1 MNKNPLVYI
10 DFGGSRIKAIAGFVQ
25 DNHALKVLGEQEKVS
40 DDVKSGIVEKI
51 SGAAFNVSQLTR
63 LLQNSLK
70 IDHITKVSTSVN
82 ARTMKHFTTTVEG
95 RIMNLVTEKLLKD
108 LEKKCTEEIETDK
121 ISVFECIPLAYYIDS
136 RREDQPLGKKGSV
149 LRVDFNV
156 IIGNN
161 LVKESLERSIERTG
175 IGVDYIHL
183 GIEAAATAILEDK
196 ERQEGCAVIA
206 FGATTTTLGVY
217 CEGKLQEMSVIP
229 LGGINITK
237 DIQELGISFQNAEL
251 LKTKTGCAME
261 EKVEKPIYVQIPNEN
276 PRSEPVKI
284 STSFLARIIEARLD
298 EMLEPIFNQINTIPY
313 PLRWGIIITG
323 GAAKLKY
330 LPEFIEQ
337 KIGSTVRI
345 GNHAEWLSED
355 TDEKFYDPT
364 YTQAIGALVLSND
377 LIQNQKA
384 EEQEAIKP
392 KLPRNFIKK
401 ISSKISGGMET
412 LFKYDELE
420 KEQNEQQK

>member
-25 DNHALKVLGEQEKVS
+25 DNHALKVMGEQEKVS

-51 SGAAFNVSQLTR
+51 SGAAFNVSKITR

-70 IDHITKVSTSVN
+70 LDQITRVSTSVN
-82 ARTMKHFTTTVEG
+82 ARTMKHFTTSVEG

-108 LEKKCTEEIETDK
+108 LEKECIDEVESDK
-121 ISVFECIPLAYYIDS
+121 ISAFECIPLAYYIDGQYID
-136 RREDQPLGKKGSV
+136 EPPGKKGSM
-149 LRVDFNV
+149 LRIDYNV
-156 IIGNN
+156 IIGNK

-175 IGVDYIHL
+175 IAVDYIHL

-196 ERQEGCAVIA
+196 DREEGCAVIS

-229 LGGINITK
+229 LGGKNITK
-237 DIQELGISFQNAEL
+237 DIQELGISFEHAEL
-251 LKTKTGCAME
+251 LKTNTGCAME
-261 EKVEKPIYVQIPNEN
+261 EKVDKPVYVQIPNEN
-276 PRSEPVKI
+276 PGNEPVKI
-284 STSFLARIIEARLD
+284 STSFLARIIEARLE
-298 EMLEPIFNQINTIPY
+298 EMLEPIFDQINMIPY

-337 KIGSTVRI
+337 KTGCTVRV
-345 GNHAEWLSED
+345 GSHAEWLSED
-355 TDEKFYDPT
+355 TDEKFYDPA
-364 YTQAIGALVLSND
+364 YSQAVGALLLSD
-377 LIQNQKA
+377 ELINKQA
-384 EEQEAIKP
+384 EIQQAAIKS
-392 KLPRNFIKK
+392 KLPNSFIKK
-401 ISSKISGGMET
+401 VKNKITVGMES